1 MLQRRKLP
9 IWVSEYQ
16 PAFVK
21 QGLLAS
27 QRSVVGGGEGGVSDV
42 RLWVRIVFQDYH
54 CDRI

>member
-1 MLQRRKLP
+1 MRKLP

-27 QRSVVGGGEGGVSDV
+27 QRSVVGGGEGVVSDV
-42 RLWVRIVFQDYH
+42 RLWVRIVF
-54 CDRI
+54 

>member
-1 MLQRRKLP
+1 MSQRLKLP

-27 QRSVVGGGEGGVSDV
+27 QRGVVGGGEGRVSDV
-42 RLWVRIVFQDYH
+42 RLWVRILFQDYH